1 MNNGVRIGTPDNS
14 KKTIGNV
21 FEDLVIKNNRLRTE
35 ANAPQS
41 SQMIF
46 ANATATAGII
56 FNGLVVS
63 GNRIENEGSGGKEYS
78 IDLRRVQKSRGG
90 GQWR

>member
-1 MNNGVRIGTPDNS
+1 MGRKTCEFVRQCFIVQRPLGDMNNGVRIGTPDNS

-21 FEDLVIKNNRLRTE
+21 FEDLVIKNNRLLTE

-63 GNRIENEGSGGKEYS
+63 GNRI
-78 IDLRRVQKSRGG
+78 
-90 GQWR
+90 